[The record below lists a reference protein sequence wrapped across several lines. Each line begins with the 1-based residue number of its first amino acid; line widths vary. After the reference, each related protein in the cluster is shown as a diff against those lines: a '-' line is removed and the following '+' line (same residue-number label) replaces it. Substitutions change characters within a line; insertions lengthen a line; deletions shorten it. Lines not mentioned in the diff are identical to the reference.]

1 MAGKKEKSLAYRYGF
16 LALSLA
22 LIVIFRL
29 LPVPASLDAICSS
42 IEGGSGKAAMTLL
55 GILLGVVILWI
66 TEAIPLAVSSM
77 FIPIFIGLYNID
89 KFNVVFKS
97 TFGSNVFAFFMG
109 ILAISVATRKSGLA
123 KKISAYFGM
132 ISSKKPQVVLLG
144 VMAISFFISMWITDM
159 AAVGI
164 MIPIGVAVL
173 TTAGA
178 VRGESNFGKAVM
190 LGISWGSV
198 FGGITTPSGVS
209 SNIIAMTFLG
219 EAGVDVTFTQWL
231 SICFPIGIIDLIL
244 GWLILLF
251 VFKPEV
257 KEIAFDRAEMK
268 KMLAE
273 EKWTKN
279 QIWIVA
285 VFVFMILAF
294 LTSDKT
300 GLNINLIAFML
311 IPLLMLPGLSAF
323 ADFNDFQKS
332 LNWGA
337 IILAVAGVSLG
348 TYAQSTGLSAWI
360 AQVMLA
366 PVAKLPG
373 ILQLGGV
380 SILTDIGGLVLSS
393 MNITATIFVPIV
405 IDFAAQTSASIF
417 AMALA
422 ATCASSTVI
431 VLVTQTPTLVLTY
444 AEGYYSIKECAKAGI
459 IMTVVSAIVVAAWL
473 TLMVG
478 VGLL

>member
-1 MAGKKEKSLAYRYGF
+1 MAEKKEKSLAYKYGF

-22 LIVIFRL
+22 IIIIFRF
-29 LPVPASLDAICSS
+29 LPVPATLESVCSA
-42 IEGGSGKAAMTLL
+42 IEGGSGRSAMTLL

-77 FIPIFIGLYNID
+77 FIPIFIGLFNID
-89 KFNVVFKS
+89 KFNVVFKA

-109 ILAISVATRKSGLA
+109 ILAISVACRKSGLA
-123 KKISAYFGM
+123 KKMAAYFGM
-132 ISSKKPQVVLLG
+132 VSSKRPSLVLIL

-164 MIPIGVAVL
+164 MIPIGLAVL
-173 TTAGA
+173 ATINA
-178 VRGESNFGKAVM
+178 VRGESNFGKAIM

-231 SICFPIGIIDLIL
+231 TICFPIGLIDLIL
-244 GWLILLF
+244 GWLVLLL

-257 KEIAFDRAEMK
+257 KEIAFDKTAMK
-268 KMLAE
+268 KQLAE
-273 EKWTKN
+273 DKWTKS
-279 QIWIVA
+279 QIWIVV
-285 VFVFMILAF
+285 VFAFMILAF
-294 LTSDKT
+294 LTSSKT

-311 IPLLMLPGLSAF
+311 IPLLMLPGISAF
-323 ADFNDFQKS
+323 KDFKDFQSS

-348 TYAQSTGLSAWI
+348 VYAQSTGLSSWI
-360 AQVMLA
+360 AQMLLS

-405 IDFAAQTSASIF
+405 IDFAAQTGASVF

-459 IMTVVSAIVVAAWL
+459 IMTVLSAVVVAVWL
-473 TLMVG
+473 TLMVACG
-478 VGLL
+478 MV

>member
-1 MAGKKEKSLAYRYGF
+1 MEKKEKSFAYRYGF

-22 LIVIFRL
+22 IIILFRF
-29 LPVPASLDAICSS
+29 LPVPASLEAICSS
-42 IEGGSGKAAMTLL
+42 IEGGSGRGAMTLL

-66 TEAIPLAVSSM
+66 TEAIPLAVSAM
-77 FIPIFIGLYNID
+77 FIPIFIGLFKID
-89 KFNVVFKS
+89 KFNAVFKE

-109 ILAISVATRKSGLA
+109 ILAISIACRKSNLSKRLA
-123 KKISAYFGM
+123 AYFGM
-132 ISSKKPQVVLLG
+132 VSSKKPAIVLLG
-144 VMAISFFISMWITDM
+144 VMSISFFISMWITDM

-173 TTAGA
+173 TTVGA
-178 VRGESNFGKAVM
+178 LRGESNFGKAIM

-231 SICFPIGIIDLIL
+231 SICFPIGLIDLIL
-244 GWLILLF
+244 GWLILLL

-257 KEIAFDRAEMK
+257 KEIAFDRDEMRK
-268 KMLAE
+268 IIAD
-273 EKWTKN
+273 EKWTKS
-279 QIWIVA
+279 QIWIVI
-285 VFVFMILAF
+285 VFVAMIIAF

-311 IPLLMLPGLSAF
+311 IPLLMLPGISAF
-323 ADFNDFQKS
+323 KDFKDFQSS

-348 TYAQSTGLSAWI
+348 TYAQNTGLSSWI
-360 AQVMLA
+360 AQVMLS

-373 ILQLGGV
+373 LLQLGGV
-380 SILTDIGGLVLSS
+380 SVLTDIGGLVLSS

-405 IDFAAQTSASIF
+405 IDFAAQTGASVF

-444 AEGYYSIKECAKAGI
+444 AEGYYSIKDCAKAGI
-459 IMTVVSAIVVAAWL
+459 IMTIISAVVVAVWL
-473 TLMVG
+473 TLMVA
-478 VGLL
+478 VGMV